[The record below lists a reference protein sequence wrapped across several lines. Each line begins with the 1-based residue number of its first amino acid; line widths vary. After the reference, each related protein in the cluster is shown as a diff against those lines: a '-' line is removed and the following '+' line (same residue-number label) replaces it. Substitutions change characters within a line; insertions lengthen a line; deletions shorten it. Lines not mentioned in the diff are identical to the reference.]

1 MVSSLETEARNV
13 VTLLTFIHAQQ
24 TNKASKIHGEREKE
38 REYEYTRVKG
48 ESGALD
54 PAGED
59 GRDPVSPEKFRK
71 LEVLRIVMHRV
82 TGISSDKSRFR
93 VEQDKVRYF
102 RSLLR
107 PFSGWGPATVSS
119 QSMSSRPMSDRKS
132 NNGREENGGNEVWKR
147 DCRFF
152 FFFFFG
158 MERGMGLYY
167 IIERRK
173 LWRGHYGKNGV
184 SIMDKVSKAAEPSGI

>member
-1 MVSSLETEARNV
+1 MRNK
-13 VTLLTFIHAQQ
+13 Q
-24 TNKASKIHGEREKE
+24 TKQAKSMGGERERE
-38 REYEYTRVKG
+38 REYECTRVKG

-119 QSMSSRPMSDRKS
+119 QSMSSRPMSDPKR
-132 NNGREENGGNEVWKR
+132 NTGREENRGNEVWKR
-147 DCRFF
+147 GCRFIFIF
-152 FFFFFG
+152 FLDGTGNGFI
-158 MERGMGLYY
+158 LYY
-167 IIERRK
+167 RREETLERALREK
-173 LWRGHYGKNGV
+173 RSLDHG
-184 SIMDKVSKAAEPSGI
+184 